1 MKRNILIFTLLL
13 VTEIAIAVFHFH
25 KFVRGFIG
33 DVLVIP
39 LLFYFLRCFTRLRTL
54 YLAGLVFLL
63 GVLIELIQHSGMLN
77 PLLKNTPVLRIMVGT
92 TFDWKD
98 ILAYGIGTIIILFF
112 ENIYVHENN

>member
-33 DVLVIP
+33 DVLVIT

-63 GVLIELIQHSGMLN
+63 GVLVELVQYSGMLN
-77 PLLKNTPVLRIMVGT
+77 PLLKNTAVLRIVVGT

-98 ILAYGIGTIIILFF
+98 ILAYGIGTLLILFF
-112 ENIYVHENN
+112 EKNYTYENN